1 MESKATYAHVPD
13 PKRSKL
19 DNKGEKCI
27 FLGVCEQSTVYKL
40 YNPVTKKVVIS
51 SDVVFNEAKF
61 WSHEKCKPE
70 QQIQVDFEDGDEVTG
85 QRVETN
91 DEAIDIQE
99 IPPVGALERAQQAK
113 KRPSWIRNYVVT
125 GINQSYDPNVHFALF
140 SDYDPVAFEEAAKK
154 LKW

>member
-1 MESKATYAHVPD
+1 MESKATSAHVPD

-27 FLGVCEQSTVYKL
+27 FLGVCEKSTAYKL

-99 IPPVGALERAQQAK
+99 IPPVGAVERAQQAK
-113 KRPSWIRNYVVT
+113 KRPCWIQDYVVT
-125 GINQSYDPNVHFALF
+125 GIDQS
-140 SDYDPVAFEEAAKK
+140 
-154 LKW
+154 